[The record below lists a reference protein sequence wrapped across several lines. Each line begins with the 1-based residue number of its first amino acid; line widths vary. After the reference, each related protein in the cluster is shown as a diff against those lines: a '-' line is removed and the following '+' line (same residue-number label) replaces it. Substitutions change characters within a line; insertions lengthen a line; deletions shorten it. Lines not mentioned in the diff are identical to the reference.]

1 MAFTN
6 FNQTKPVQKGAAN
19 MTSGPVEMT
28 LDRNFTVRSTLG
40 HMITF
45 KKGVPLTIPAVM
57 VRTCAEIG
65 AKRADGVDAMTAEI
79 VEAKPTQPIDPG
91 HRLEDV
97 RAAIEQIIE
106 RNDIDEFTAGGTPKT
121 AAVTSEAGYKID
133 QAEVTR
139 AWKQRNEELAEAQ

>member
-57 VRTCAEIG
+57 VRTCAEVG
-65 AKRADGVDAMTAEI
+65 AKRVDGADAVAAEI
-79 VEAKPTQPIDPG
+79 EEAKPTQPIDPG

-97 RAAIEQIIE
+97 RAAIEQIVE
-106 RNDIDEFTAGGTPKT
+106 RNDIDEFTAGGTPKVP
-121 AAVTSEAGYKID
+121 AVTSEAGYKID
-133 QAEVTR
+133 RTEVIR

>member
-6 FNQTKPVQKGAAN
+6 FNRPTPVQRGAPT
-19 MTSGPVEMT
+19 MSEPVQMV

-45 KKGVPLTIPAVM
+45 TKNVPISIPTVM
-57 VRTCAEIG
+57 VRSCAEIG
-65 AKRADGVDAMTAEI
+65 AKRVDGADAMPAEI
-79 VEAKPTQPIDPG
+79 EEAKLAQPIDPG

-121 AAVTSEAGYKID
+121 AAVTSEVGYKID
-133 QAEVTR
+133 RTEVIR
-139 AWKQRNEELAEAQ
+139 AWKQRNEELAEAG